1 MLILKT
7 YKRLFLN
14 IFNKSFL
21 LFLIYVFVFNVLTKE
36 GHKSKTLRKTQKKIN
51 SKYKDLTQSTLSMY
65 NLLNYNNL
73 EIASRLDE

>member
-7 YKRLFLN
+7 YTKDVFLN

-36 GHKSKTLRKTQKKIN
+36 GHKSKTLRKTQRKLIQSIKI
-51 SKYKDLTQSTLSMY
+51 
-65 NLLNYNNL
+65 LLN
-73 EIASRLDE
+73 